1 MANKKNNEKDTNKK
15 DSNKNLTCSFCG
27 KKQHEVQKLIAG
39 PMSFIC
45 NECISLC
52 VDIIKEDNKKYPLNQ
67 DGTKTTPKDILKILN
82 EYVIGQDLAK
92 KVLSVAVY
100 NHYKR
105 IDEAQNTNSD
115 VELNKSN
122 ILMVGP
128 TGCGKTLLAQTLARI
143 LDVPF
148 TMADATSLTE
158 SGYVGDDVE
167 NIISRLLQAADY
179 DIEKA
184 QKGIVYIDEIDKI
197 TKKAATPSAS
207 RDISGEGV
215 QQGLLKIIEGTVA
228 SVPPQPG
235 KRNIQQE
242 YIQINT
248 KNILFICAGA
258 FSGLDKIISSRGKG
272 SAIGFGAEIK
282 EGSKS
287 LEKENIIQGTE
298 PEDVIK
304 FGLIPELVGRLPVIA
319 TLDELTEEDLIKIL
333 TEPKNSIAKQYQK
346 LFEIDDTNLEFEK
359 EALIEI
365 AKNAISRK
373 TGARGLRAIVEKI
386 LLETMF
392 EIPSIK
398 DSKHVTITKDIVKN
412 IKIPEIKTK
421 KKKLDSKNKHLEIL
435 DVKNKKKQI
444 TN

>member
-1 MANKKNNEKDTNKK
+1 MTNKK
-15 DSNKNLTCSFCG
+15 DSKDSKDSKEIKKTTNNLTCSFCG
-27 KKQHEVQKLIAG
+27 KKQNEVQKLIAG

-45 NECISLC
+45 NECINLC
-52 VDIIKEDNKKYPLNQ
+52 VDILREDTKQYPLNQ
-67 DGTKTTPKDILKILN
+67 DGTKTVPKDILKILN
-82 EYVIGQDLAK
+82 DYVIGQDLAK
-92 KVLSVAVY
+92 KVLAVAVY

-105 IDEAQNTNSD
+105 IDTEQGTKD
-115 VELNKSN
+115 QVELNKSN
-122 ILMVGP
+122 ILLIGP

-158 SGYVGDDVE
+158 AGYVGDDVE

-179 DIEKA
+179 DVEKA

-197 TKKAATPSAS
+197 TKKSSSPSAS

-242 YIQINT
+242 YIQIDT

-258 FSGLDKIISSRGKG
+258 FTDLDKIISSRGKG
-272 SAIGFGAEIK
+272 SSIGFGADIK
-282 EGSKS
+282 DGKDQEKS
-287 LEKENIIQGTE
+287 NVIRGVE
-298 PEDVIK
+298 PEDIIK
-304 FGLIPELVGRLPVIA
+304 FGLIPELVGRLPVVA
-319 TLDELTEEDLIKIL
+319 TLDELTQEDLVRIL
-333 TEPKNSIAKQYQK
+333 TEPKNSITRQYKK
-346 LFEIDDTNLEFEK
+346 LLEFDDTELEFDK
-359 EALIEI
+359 ESLDEI
-365 AKNAISRK
+365 AKKAISRK

-392 EIPSIK
+392 EIPSK
-398 DSKHVTITKDIVKN
+398 TESNHVTITADVVKN
-412 IKIPEIKTK
+412 SKDPEIVTTSEKSKKKSHLSMLDTK
-421 KKKLDSKNKHLEIL
+421 KKKIAN
-435 DVKNKKKQI
+435 
-444 TN
+444 

>member
-1 MANKKNNEKDTNKK
+1 MANKKDNNKK
-15 DSNKNLTCSFCG
+15 DNDKNLTCSFCG

-45 NECISLC
+45 NECIGLC

-282 EGSKS
+282 DGSKS

-319 TLDELTEEDLIKIL
+319 TLDELKEEDLIKIL
-333 TEPKNSIAKQYQK
+333 TEPKNSIVKQYEK
-346 LFEIDDTNLEFEK
+346 LFEIDDAKLEFDK

-365 AKNAISRK
+365 AKSAISRK

-398 DSKHVTITKDIVKN
+398 DSKHITITKDIVKN
-412 IKIPEIKTK
+412 VKIPEIKTK
-421 KKKLDSKNKHLEIL
+421 KKKLDSKNKHLEVL
-435 DVKNKKKQI
+435 DVKSKKKQI

>member
-1 MANKKNNEKDTNKK
+1 MTNKK
-15 DSNKNLTCSFCG
+15 GSDKSAENLTCSFCG
-27 KKQHEVQKLIAG
+27 KKQQEVIKLIAG

-45 NECISLC
+45 DECINLC
-52 VDIIKEDNKKYPLNQ
+52 VDILKEDNKKSPLNS

-82 EYVIGQDLAK
+82 DYVIGQDVAK

-105 IDEAQNTNSD
+105 IGETQNSNTD

-122 ILMVGP
+122 ILLIGP

-158 SGYVGDDVE
+158 AGYVGDDVE

-179 DIEKA
+179 DVEKT
-184 QKGIVYIDEIDKI
+184 QRGIVYIDEIDKI
-197 TKKAATPSAS
+197 TKKSSTPSTS

-242 YIQINT
+242 YIQIDT
-248 KNILFICAGA
+248 KHILFICAGA
-258 FSGLDKIISSRGKG
+258 FSDLDKIILSRGRG
-272 SAIGFGAEIK
+272 SAIGFGADIRDGNDK
-282 EGSKS
+282 EKNNVIR
-287 LEKENIIQGTE
+287 EVE
-298 PEDVIK
+298 PEDLIK

-319 TLDELTEEDLIKIL
+319 TLDELEEEDLIKIL
-333 TEPKNSIAKQYQK
+333 TEPKNSLTKQYEK
-346 LFEIDDTNLEFEK
+346 LFELDDTKLEFEK
-359 EALIEI
+359 QALKEI
-365 AKNAISRK
+365 SKKAISRK
-373 TGARGLRAIVEKI
+373 TGARGLRSIVEKI
-386 LLETMF
+386 LLDTMF
-392 EIPSIK
+392 EIPSTK
-398 DSKHVTITKDIVKN
+398 ESKSVVITSNIVKN
-412 IKIPEIKTK
+412 NKNPEIKK
-421 KKKLDSKNKHLEIL
+421 ILKNKDKNKSHLEIL
-435 DVKNKKKQI
+435 DIQNKTSKS
-444 TN
+444 N

>member
-1 MANKKNNEKDTNKK
+1 M
-15 DSNKNLTCSFCG
+15 
-27 KKQHEVQKLIAG
+27 
-39 PMSFIC
+39 
-45 NECISLC
+45 
-52 VDIIKEDNKKYPLNQ
+52 
-67 DGTKTTPKDILKILN
+67 
-82 EYVIGQDLAK
+82 
-92 KVLSVAVY
+92 Y

-105 IDEAQNTNSD
+105 IEAAKNTNTD
-115 VELNKSN
+115 IELNKSN
-122 ILMVGP
+122 ILLIGP

-158 SGYVGDDVE
+158 AGYVGDDVE

-179 DIEKA
+179 DVEKA

-197 TKKAATPSAS
+197 TKKSASPSAS

-242 YIQINT
+242 YIQIDT

-272 SAIGFGAEIK
+272 SAIGFGADIK
-282 EGSKS
+282 ENKDKAKS
-287 LEKENIIQGTE
+287 NLIKKVE

-304 FGLIPELVGRLPVIA
+304 FGLIPELVGRLPVVA
-319 TLDELTEEDLIKIL
+319 TLDELLEKDLVRIL
-333 TEPKNSIAKQYQK
+333 TEPKNSITKQYKK
-346 LFEIDDTNLEFEK
+346 LFELDNTELDIEEG
-359 EALIEI
+359 ALQEI
-365 AKNAISRK
+365 AKRAITRK

-392 EIPSIK
+392 EIPSK
-398 DSKHVTITKDIVKN
+398 NDSKHVVITKDIVKN
-412 IKIPEIKTK
+412 SKNPEIKTVVK
-421 KKKLDSKNKHLEIL
+421 KKETKKKHLEML
-435 DVKNKKKQI
+435 DVKKVDTKKKVAS
-444 TN
+444 

>member
-1 MANKKNNEKDTNKK
+1 MVKKKDTTKTPK
-15 DSNKNLTCSFCG
+15 APDNLTCSFCG
-27 KKQHEVQKLIAG
+27 KKQHEVLKLIAG
-39 PMSFIC
+39 PMAFIC
-45 NECISLC
+45 DECINLC
-52 VDIIKEDNKKYPLNQ
+52 LDILKEDSKQSPLNT
-67 DGTKTTPKDILKILN
+67 DGTKTTPKDILKTL
-82 EYVIGQDLAK
+82 EDYVIGQDLAK

-105 IDEAQNTNSD
+105 VDASQNNKGE

-122 ILMVGP
+122 ILLVGP

-158 SGYVGDDVE
+158 AGYVGDDVE

-179 DIEKA
+179 DVEKA

-197 TKKAATPSAS
+197 TKKSASPSAS

-242 YIQINT
+242 YIQIDT

-272 SAIGFGAEIK
+272 SAIGFGADIK
-282 EGSKS
+282 DGG
-287 LEKENIIQGTE
+287 EKEKSNVIQGVE
-298 PEDVIK
+298 PEDIIK
-304 FGLIPELVGRLPVIA
+304 FGLIPELVGRLPVVA
-319 TLDELTEEDLIKIL
+319 TLDELEEKDLVRIL
-333 TEPKNSIAKQYQK
+333 TEPKNSISKQYKK
-346 LFEIDDTNLEFEK
+346 LFELDDTVLEFEDG
-359 EALIEI
+359 ALEEI
-365 AKNAISRK
+365 AKRAISRK

-386 LLETMF
+386 LLDTMF
-392 EIPSIK
+392 EIPSK
-398 DSKHVTITKDIVKN
+398 GDSKHVVITKDIVKHA
-412 IKIPEIKTK
+412 KIPDIKK
-421 KKKLDSKNKHLEIL
+421 VAKKKSNKKSHLEMLDVKKKLAS
-435 DVKNKKKQI
+435 
-444 TN
+444 

>member
-1 MANKKNNEKDTNKK
+1 MTGKKDNTTNKIA
-15 DSNKNLTCSFCG
+15 KNLTCSFCG
-27 KKQHEVQKLIAG
+27 KKQHEVIKLIAG

-45 NECISLC
+45 DECISLC
-52 VDIIKEDNKKYPLNQ
+52 IDILREDSKKSPLNL
-67 DGTKTTPKDILKILN
+67 DGSKTTPKDILKVLN
-82 EYVIGQDLAK
+82 DYVIGQSHAK
-92 KVLSVAVY
+92 KVLAVAVY

-105 IDEAQNTNSD
+105 IELPQNSKTE
-115 VELNKSN
+115 VELHKSN
-122 ILMVGP
+122 ILLIGP

-158 SGYVGDDVE
+158 AGYVGDDVE

-179 DIEKA
+179 DVEKT

-197 TKKAATPSAS
+197 TKKSSTPSAS

-242 YIQINT
+242 YIQIDT

-258 FSGLDKIISSRGKG
+258 FSDLDKIISSRGKG
-272 SAIGFGAEIK
+272 SSIGFGADIK
-282 EGSKS
+282 EDGDKEKS
-287 LEKENIIQGTE
+287 NVIRGVE
-298 PEDVIK
+298 PEDLIK
-304 FGLIPELVGRLPVIA
+304 FGLIPELVGRLPVVA
-319 TLDELTEEDLIKIL
+319 TLDELEEGDLIKIL
-333 TEPKNSIAKQYQK
+333 TEPKNCITKQFQR
-346 LFEIDDTNLEFEK
+346 LFELDDTELKFEK
-359 EALIEI
+359 GALEEI
-365 AKNAISRK
+365 AKKAIARK

-392 EIPSIK
+392 EIPSNK
-398 DSKHVTITKDIVKN
+398 GSKSVTITNETVRDNCDPEIVKTST
-412 IKIPEIKTK
+412 KKTK
-421 KKKLDSKNKHLEIL
+421 KSNHLEIL
-435 DVKNKKKQI
+435 DVKKA
-444 TN
+444 TNQEVG